1 MAARSWRRKFA
12 EAFRGVGLTARGE
25 ASFRVQLAAAVLVVV
40 AAAVL
45 GCDRVEWCLLVG
57 CIGAV
62 LAAEAFNA
70 ALETLFHALDDA
82 TKQRM
87 TGCLDRAAGGV
98 LLTALAATV
107 IGVLV
112 LGHRAAV
119 VFGVFR
125 STSG

>member
-1 MAARSWRRKFA
+1 MGTRTWRRKFA
-12 EAFRGVGLTARGE
+12 EAFRGVWQVARGE
-25 ASFRVQLAAAVLVVV
+25 SSFRVQLVVAVLVVV
-40 AAAVL
+40 AAAAL
-45 GCDRVEWCLLVG
+45 GCDRVEWCLLIG

-87 TGCLDRAAGGV
+87 TGCLDRAAGAV
-98 LLTALAATV
+98 LLVAVAASM

-119 VFGVFR
+119 LFGW
-125 STSG
+125 SG